1 MKLSLERKMPSKP
14 KLVIYGVILSILAGS
29 VIYISNGQA
38 KRKSDNQA
46 RLQELIAQS
55 GAAEPSQQTTEA
67 VAGQGGVQMPAD
79 PVEPAP
85 VVVEMP
91 PLSED
96 VLSLLDL
103 GAETAKEQAMLTLA
117 KLRAERLKAEN
128 QEQEPPQ
135 DNKDTQAGFLLAD
148 EMPVN
153 GVSGVSF
160 NNEPIERTN
169 SISSLTLRYASRVD
183 GKLVTYVSI
192 GDKGRMIEAKPGSII
207 EGIVITSISDT
218 KLCAKEANISR
229 CINVTY

>member
-14 KLVIYGVILSILAGS
+14 KLVIYGLILSILA
-29 VIYISNGQA
+29 VAIIYISAGQA

-55 GAAEPSQQTTEA
+55 GAAEPSQQATEA
-67 VAGQGGVQMPAD
+67 VQGEGQMPTN

-117 KLRAERLKAEN
+117 KIRSERLKAEN
-128 QEQEPPQ
+128 EKQEPPQ
-135 DNKDTQAGFLLAD
+135 DNKDTQGGFLLAD

-160 NNEPIERTN
+160 NNEPIVKTS

-218 KLCAKEANISR
+218 KLCAKEASISR